1 MGDGSC
7 NVMVATDVAA
17 RGLDINDV
25 QYVVN
30 YDFPNDIENYI
41 HRIGRTGRVNKKG
54 KSFTLVTRSEGR
66 FAKKLIKILKES
78 GQEVNPELYELAKS
92 SMDDKF
98 ARKQSRYSS
107 SENRFKQHQT
117 NRFGNKP
124 RYQNRGLDWDDD
136 EGGGYNRRQP
146 RYQNRDSDGDDGYNR
161 NSRYNNR
168 SQNEWVDYSKPRE
181 KGIPKR
187 SSEFD
192 EWDSRH
198 NRPTLD

>member
-107 SENRFKQHQT
+107 SENRYKQHQT

-124 RYQNRGLDWDDD
+124 RYQNRGLYGDG
-136 EGGGYNRRQP
+136 EEGGYNRRQP